1 MGCDKIKNRCGKINY
16 AKCVDYQGDIP
27 EWSALEQNGCNDIEE
42 VIEDLYS
49 NVGDIKELL
58 DVSTYDLG
66 CLDEVEDVKELLELL
81 ISEVC
86 QLKSTVA
93 TQAETITTLQEQV
106 INLQNN
112 SCP

>member
-1 MGCDKIKNRCGKINY
+1 MACDKIKNRCGKPNY

-27 EWSALEQNGCNDIEE
+27 EWSDLEQNGCNDIEE

-58 DVSTYDLG
+58 DVSTYDLD
-66 CLDEVEDVKELLELL
+66 CLEEVEDIRELFELL

-93 TQAETITTLQEQV
+93 TQAETIESLQEQV
-106 INLQNN
+106 TNLQENN
-112 SCP
+112 CP